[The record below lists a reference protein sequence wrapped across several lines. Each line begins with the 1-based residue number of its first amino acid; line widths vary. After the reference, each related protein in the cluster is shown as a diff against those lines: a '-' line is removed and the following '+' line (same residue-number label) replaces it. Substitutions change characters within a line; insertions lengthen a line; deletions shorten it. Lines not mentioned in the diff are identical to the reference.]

1 MQVGE
6 EVVGDQTK
14 EFLIS
19 GSRDKS
25 IMIWDIIE
33 RGDNDQDKEWGIPRK
48 ILRGTDS
55 SYLPNLGHSHFVQD
69 LTLS

>member
-6 EVVGDQTK
+6 EVVGDETK

-25 IMIWDIIE
+25 IMIWDIVE
-33 RGDNDQDKEWGIPRK
+33 RKDTDEEKEWGIPRK
-48 ILRGTDS
+48 ILKGK
-55 SYLPNLGHSHFVQD
+55 
-69 LTLS
+69 

>member
-1 MQVGE
+1 MYIHFEPFPIGHGGWVTAMQVGE
-6 EVVGDQTK
+6 EVVGDETK

-33 RGDNDQDKEWGIPRK
+33 RKDTDEEKEWGVPRK
-48 ILRGTDS
+48 ILKGK
-55 SYLPNLGHSHFVQD
+55 
-69 LTLS
+69 

>member
-6 EVVGDQTK
+6 ETVGEETR

-25 IMIWDIIE
+25 VLIWDIIE
-33 RGDNDQDKEWGIPRK
+33 RKDTDEEKEWGVPRK
-48 ILRGTDS
+48 TLK
-55 SYLPNLGHSHFVQD
+55 GHSHFISD
-69 LTLS
+69 L